1 MIKDAVNTYVEFD
14 PKTGTVISVTSYPQ
28 GKNYIEVEYDRVKG
42 IAEGSENPKYY
53 KVEFNTT
60 SLMYE
65 LINVHESK
73 SFQYN
78 VNESIYKVP
87 NDTNADLILCK
98 NNKTQKWQLK
108 FGKLFS
114 KTLKEN
120 DVTLQTVKHF
130 SICKQNDPYQLYRT
144 LTFNL
149 ASDSLDLQF
158 DEKDAI
164 ITSYDVYTNKL
175 FNSYGVVNE
184 N

>member
-1 MIKDAVNTYVEFD
+1 MNVIKDAVNTYVEFD

-78 VNESIYKVP
+78 VNESLYINGKQFQLL
-87 NDTNADLILCK
+87 LIECL
-98 NNKTQKWQLK
+98 
-108 FGKLFS
+108 
-114 KTLKEN
+114 
-120 DVTLQTVKHF
+120 V
-130 SICKQNDPYQLYRT
+130 
-144 LTFNL
+144 NL
-149 ASDSLDLQF
+149 ISLVQ
-158 DEKDAI
+158 
-164 ITSYDVYTNKL
+164 
-175 FNSYGVVNE
+175 
-184 N
+184 